1 MDANTKMSLSYDIT
15 FESFIST
22 LRTLVTNADK
32 VNLSLPPNQ
41 TTNMILRISSQFLS
55 LNQHANECTRHFL
68 INELLPKVE
77 LSPVKQLFLN
87 LLNEYPPNY
96 QLLTLLTR
104 ITTRWRCISL
114 RTLMIICRAPCFEI
128 SREIFE
134 PRKDF

>member
-134 PRKDF
+134 PRNA

>member
-96 QLLTLLTR
+96 QHHPNPINPNNHEMEMHIIEDTDDHLQSSLL
-104 ITTRWRCISL
+104 
-114 RTLMIICRAPCFEI
+114 
-128 SREIFE
+128 
-134 PRKDF
+134 